1 MIFLILGGLSLVAA
15 TILDTIFR
23 FCMAGKGHRI
33 GLMKGGN
40 FDYREY
46 HKVRAEY
53 GWPAWPVY
61 LMWALYV
68 LGIAFLIGIFYAF
81 WHASDPLKPASNL
94 SLSFQKVKQH
104 PRSEIT
110 GSCL

>member
-15 TILDTIFR
+15 TILDITFR
-23 FCMAGKGHRI
+23 FSMAGKGHRI

-40 FDYREY
+40 LDFREY
-46 HKVRAEY
+46 HKVRTKY

-68 LGIAFLIGIFYAF
+68 LGIAFLITGFFAHF
-81 WHASDPLKPASNL
+81 GMHPTRLN
-94 SLSFQKVKQH
+94 QH
-104 PRSEIT
+104 PT
-110 GSCL
+110 